1 MQRDRQ
7 WLASRATSFLSP
19 FLSVGA
25 RHAMPERVNSAVRA
39 IPAKAT
45 RRLFRFPA
53 LLTHR
58 TLLPVAQAEA
68 YATETCINGA
78 IAPSSF
84 AGHGMPC
91 PY

>member
-1 MQRDRQ
+1 M
-7 WLASRATSFLSP
+7 LGSRAASFFSS

-25 RHAMPERVNSAVRA
+25 RHAVPEGANSAVCA
-39 IPAKAT
+39 IQQKRPAAF
-45 RRLFRFPA
+45 FRFLA

-68 YATETCINGA
+68 YATETRMNGA